1 MKSRSNHALRQAA
14 ARHAPREAIRRH
26 AARAAAIAL
35 DLALIGALAVAAAY
49 CTWVWFAP
57 RAKPAPAAGVE
68 SRVQEAPSAAA
79 RRLFAGAA
87 PQALRTTAVRL
98 IGVAAPGRALFIA
111 ENGRPRTAAVGESV
125 GELELL
131 EVHPDHVVV
140 SRGGSR
146 ERLSLVRR
154 NASR

>member
-1 MKSRSNHALRQAA
+1 MSRSKQALGQA
-14 ARHAPREAIRRH
+14 ARHAPRTV
-26 AARAAAIAL
+26 AIAL

-57 RAKPAPAAGVE
+57 RAKAAPAPGVE
-68 SRVQEAPSAAA
+68 SRAQDAPSAAA
-79 RRLFAGAA
+79 RRLFASAA
-87 PQALRTTAVRL
+87 PQAASTTAVRL
-98 IGVAAPGRALFIA
+98 IGVVAPGRALFIA
-111 ENGRPRTAAVGESV
+111 ENGRPRTVAVRESV

-131 EVHPDHVVV
+131 EVHPDHVIV

-146 ERLSLVRR
+146 ERISLVRR

>member
-14 ARHAPREAIRRH
+14 QHAPRALGV
-26 AARAAAIAL
+26 AL
-35 DLALIGALAVAAAY
+35 DLALIGALALAAAY

-57 RAKPAPAAGVE
+57 RVKAAPAPAVE
-68 SRVQEAPSAAA
+68 SHAQDASPAA

-87 PQALRTTAVRL
+87 PQAVRTSAVRL
-98 IGVAAPGRALFIA
+98 IGVVAPRRALFIA
-111 ENGRPRTAAVGESV
+111 ENGRPRAARVGESV

-146 ERLSLVRR
+146 ERIKLVRG
-154 NASR
+154 NARR

>member
-1 MKSRSNHALRQAA
+1 MIRSKQALRQA
-14 ARHAPREAIRRH
+14 ARHAPR
-26 AARAAAIAL
+26 AAGIAL

-57 RAKPAPAAGVE
+57 RAKAAPAPGVE
-68 SRVQEAPSAAA
+68 SRAQDAPSAAA
-79 RRLFAGAA
+79 LRLFAGAA
-87 PQALRTTAVRL
+87 PQAASTTAVRL
-98 IGVAAPGRALFIA
+98 IGVVAPSRALFIA
-111 ENGRPRTAAVGESV
+111 ENGRPRTASVGESI

-146 ERLSLVRR
+146 ERLSLQRR
-154 NASR
+154 GALQPPPGTRDANR

>member
-1 MKSRSNHALRQAA
+1 MAVSKLSLAMTSRSNHALRQAA
-14 ARHAPREAIRRH
+14 RHAPLALV
-26 AARAAAIAL
+26 IAL

-57 RAKPAPAAGVE
+57 RAKAAPALAVE
-68 SRVQEAPSAAA
+68 SRAQDAPSAAA

-87 PQALRTTAVRL
+87 PQAASTTAVRL
-98 IGVAAPGRALFIA
+98 IGVVAPGRALFIA
-111 ENGRPRTAAVGESV
+111 ENGRPRTVAPGESI
-125 GELELL
+125 GELELR

-146 ERLSLVRR
+146 ERLSLVRG